1 MFTVNIQGSLEQW
14 DKSLG
19 KKRTMTNRNVTSI
32 ISIINWWNKKKI
44 LWVNFIC
51 WCCTDQNQ
59 RLKIQKHTY
68 LSVWLDLCNKSYIC
82 EQLQQLEVILIS
94 IFQGFWCTYYNNS
107 NFYRRSC
114 THLSVCIGHNYGLAI
129 NVRVLIKIQHGPTTI
144 LQDSSSCEQ
153 KYIFQYFKRDGN
165 YKCILN

>member
-14 DKSLG
+14 NKSLE

-51 WCCTDQNQ
+51 WCCTDQNWH
-59 RLKIQKHTY
+59 LKIQKHTY

-94 IFQGFWCTYYNNS
+94 IFQGFWCTDYNNS
-107 NFYRRSC
+107 DFLSSILHSPLCLHWSQLWIGCKCSC
-114 THLSVCIGHNYGLAI
+114 SNK
-129 NVRVLIKIQHGPTTI
+129 NTTWTYH
-144 LQDSSSCEQ
+144 
-153 KYIFQYFKRDGN
+153 YITR
-165 YKCILN
+165 